1 MTKEAMREVYET
13 ENYYDKMYH
22 EFGERCKGIIDD
34 EIVKKQESENETYDA
49 KSSTYTTT
57 LRDDAPY
64 HKETTGVETTSDTM

>member
-13 ENYYDKMYH
+13 ENYYDKMCY
-22 EFGERCKGIIDD
+22 EFGERCKGIMDD
-34 EIVKKQESENETYDA
+34 KIVKKQESENETNDA